1 MNSHQKHQTLVN
13 EYQESAQTVQRFKM
27 YGIAFQ
33 IGVWVLLFCLKTLHV
48 GHLYGYATIIFGLL
62 LLMRVRDFKL
72 RRALDLNMTRATL
85 EGLKLEKQNPRLG
98 DFFQDALKNFG
109 IFRVMLQRALLD
121 VGVLCFFGFALF
133 RLILDI
139 NPDFTI
145 SRGVAY
151 PILGFLGFFIGDL
164 YYKPLKALVD
174 AKREVFSNCT

>member
-1 MNSHQKHQTLVN
+1 MNTHQKHQLLIN

-33 IGVWVLLFCLKTLHV
+33 IGVWVLLFCLKILHV
-48 GHLYGYATIIFGLL
+48 EHLYGYAALIFGLL
-62 LLMRVRDFKL
+62 LLMRIRDFKL

-98 DFFQDALKNFG
+98 DFFHAALENFG

-133 RLILDI
+133 RLILDM
-139 NPDFTI
+139 NRDFTI

-151 PILGFLGFFIGDL
+151 PILGLLGFFIGDL
-164 YYKPLKALVD
+164 YYKPLKDLVD
-174 AKREVFSNCT
+174 AKREVLAN